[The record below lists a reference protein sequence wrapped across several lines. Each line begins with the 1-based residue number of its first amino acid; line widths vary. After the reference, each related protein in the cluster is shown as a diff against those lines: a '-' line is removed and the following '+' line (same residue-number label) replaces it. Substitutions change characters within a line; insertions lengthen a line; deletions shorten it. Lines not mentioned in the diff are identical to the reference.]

1 VIAGGLLG
9 LLTISDAFV
18 YLVAQRQADLAPKW
32 FPLLFLGTAL
42 AYLVLAV
49 PMGRVADRI
58 GRGRVFLAG
67 HAALIGLYA
76 LLRFAPLDLATVLLG
91 LGLLGSYYAATDGIL
106 MALSTTTVP
115 ERLRT
120 SGLGLV
126 SSVTAIC
133 RFGSSVIFG
142 VLWTVSGSDVAVLV
156 FGIGLTAA
164 LPLAALILRRH
175 PEQRTA

>member
-1 VIAGGLLG
+1 V
-9 LLTISDAFV
+9 
-18 YLVAQRQADLAPKW
+18 
-32 FPLLFLGTAL
+32 FLG
-42 AYLVLAV
+42 
-49 PMGRVADRI
+49 
-58 GRGRVFLAG
+58 G
-67 HAALIGLYA
+67 HAALIALYA
-76 LLRFAPLDLATVLLG
+76 PLRFAPLDTATMLLG

-133 RFGSSVIFG
+133 RFGSSVVFG

-164 LPLAALILRRH
+164 LPLAALVLRRH
-175 PEQRTA
+175 PEHRTA